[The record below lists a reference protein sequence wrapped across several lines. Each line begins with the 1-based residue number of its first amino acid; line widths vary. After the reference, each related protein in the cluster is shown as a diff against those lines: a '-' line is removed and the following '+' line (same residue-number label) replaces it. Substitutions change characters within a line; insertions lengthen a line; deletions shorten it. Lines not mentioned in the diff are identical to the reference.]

1 MSRSK
6 GPTSGPS
13 SLSRDLQL
21 KNGSNHVLITFSLE
35 NLQLKDYLPND
46 AMVISCVIEG
56 FVVHNVL
63 VDIGNAVDIIFAK
76 ALR

>member
-1 MSRSK
+1 
-6 GPTSGPS
+6 
-13 SLSRDLQL
+13 
-21 KNGSNHVLITFSLE
+21 
-35 NLQLKDYLPND
+35 
-46 AMVISCVIEG
+46 MVISCVIEG